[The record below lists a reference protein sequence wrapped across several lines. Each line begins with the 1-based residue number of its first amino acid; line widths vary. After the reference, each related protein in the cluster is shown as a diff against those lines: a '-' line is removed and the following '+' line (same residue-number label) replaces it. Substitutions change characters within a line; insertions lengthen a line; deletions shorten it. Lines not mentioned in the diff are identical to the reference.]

1 MITDYHDF
9 TVPSTP
15 ENIRRKLGVGDWYIN
30 ACQCDLCHY
39 ICRSRNRHDMVS
51 CRCGNISVDG
61 GSWYLTRVGSG
72 FGYRDISQMYDDVVK
87 Q

>member
-1 MITDYHDF
+1 
-9 TVPSTP
+9 
-15 ENIRRKLGVGDWYIN
+15 
-30 ACQCDLCHY
+30 
-39 ICRSRNRHDMVS
+39 MVS

-61 GSWYLTRVGSG
+61 GSWYLRRFGGG